1 MHCVV
6 ATWLGQLTGF
16 VGRVSGCQVT
26 IAKAHYQLSHKEEA
40 LSWAAKA
47 LELPVRSQD
56 DQKAATE
63 AEALIKKLGG
73 TPPARK

>member
-1 MHCVV
+1 ML
-6 ATWLGQLTGF
+6 ADGDLA
-16 VGRVSGCQVT
+16 RVRAQVT

-40 LSWAAKA
+40 MSWAMKA
-47 LELPVRSQD
+47 LELPARSQD
-56 DQKAATE
+56 DKKAAEE